1 MKSTQEFQDFYKT
14 DLSKA
19 ANFLEEYRLQSKKI
33 IKRRQL
39 LSLAFVPL
47 FLFSLVTKYGP
58 IIFFAALPSL
68 LFLSSVFKKHI
79 ATQKYLRFRYKKHVL
94 QKAIGFY
101 FEDFEYIARQK
112 IAKPVLIE
120 SKLFPNHI
128 DNIYGEDFMRFTLGK
143 VKMMFCETSV
153 YKNRDSLVFNGVFIT
168 SSFNKYFNSE
178 TFVIARKSSTFFQRI
193 FKQWDGDIQEVKLED
208 SIFDKKFQTLA
219 NDQTEARY
227 ILTPVMMERIVS
239 YGEKVGKDMSLSFVK
254 NRMYCSI
261 PIVKDL
267 FEPSI
272 TKPIDLSFVSKSI
285 EPVLLFT
292 DIVTDLDL
300 NLRIWSKR

>member
-1 MKSTQEFQDFYKT
+1 MRSKQEFQSFYNE
-14 DLSKA
+14 DLYKVAS
-19 ANFLEEYRLQSKKI
+19 FLEDYRLQGRKI
-33 IKRRQL
+33 IKRRLL
-39 LSLAFVPL
+39 LSLAFIPL
-47 FLFSLVTKYGP
+47 FFFSLITSFGP
-58 IIFFAALPSL
+58 VIFFAALPSL
-68 LFLSSVFKKHI
+68 VILGAGYQKYLQ
-79 ATQKYLRFRYKKHVL
+79 TQKYLKFRYKKHLL

-128 DNIYGEDFMRFTLGK
+128 NNIYGEDFMRFTLGK

-193 FKQWDGDIQEVKLED
+193 LKQWNEDIQEVKLED
-208 SIFDKKFQTLA
+208 SIFEKKFQTLA
-219 NDQTEARY
+219 SNQTESRY
-227 ILTPVMMERIVS
+227 ILTPSMMSRLVEYS
-239 YGEKVGKDMSLSFVK
+239 EKIGKDISVSFVK
-254 NRMYCSI
+254 NRMYCSV
-261 PIVKDL
+261 PIIKDL

-272 TKPIDLSFVSKSI
+272 SKPIDLLFVSKSI

-292 DIVTDLDL
+292 DIVKDLDL